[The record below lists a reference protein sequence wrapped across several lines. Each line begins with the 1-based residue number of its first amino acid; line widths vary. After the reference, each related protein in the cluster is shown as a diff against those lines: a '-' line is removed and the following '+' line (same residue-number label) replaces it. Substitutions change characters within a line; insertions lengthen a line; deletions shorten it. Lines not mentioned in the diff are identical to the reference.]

1 MQKSDS
7 CKRFC
12 TGVILSMFVIGVMF
26 GCACVL
32 LTNQYKHDGLTQFPG
47 KFSHSLD
54 DADLFLRHSQVGT
67 RVLLVDNFQLLEER
81 LLKEL
86 EEGGSTIKEGLAERT
101 GASAVDR
108 LYNIVASLGKVKRK
122 LKDMK
127 DDTDELDAKIAQL
140 KDGLIR
146 SQNNLRS
153 VLSECEDSSD
163 CRTFLTKFSLEDL
176 ALTEQFQNTEF
187 RMPDVSEALADIS
200 RLIEDRLEEKVSAG
214 KRNFDKIEVTI
225 SEALGDLRPQVEAEL
240 NQFGSS
246 LREENTYIQEAI
258 GNIDLRR

>member
-1 MQKSDS
+1 
-7 CKRFC
+7 
-12 TGVILSMFVIGVMF
+12 MFVIGVMF

-187 RMPDVSEALADIS
+187 RMPDVSEALADA
-200 RLIEDRLEEKVSAG
+200 EG
-214 KRNFDKIEVTI
+214 KLLNGRFVFCNK
-225 SEALGDLRPQVEAEL
+225 GDLESPGGARSVACEIP
-240 NQFGSS
+240 
-246 LREENTYIQEAI
+246 TYGDAAFFSQPHR
-258 GNIDLRR
+258 LSRRRKHNCH